1 MKSVVAKMLGS
12 VGAALVAVSMLP
24 SCSPNMDANNQ
35 SASTSDNAT
44 RESASD
50 PAARQKHYSQALGR
64 NILPAPE
71 GDPSA
76 VAREALHYA
85 NSPCPK
91 IENARRFDSDGSLV
105 ARCSNGS
112 AYRIFSVEG
121 LTHAMPLDCAQG
133 RKLFDV
139 DACDEQA
146 IASGNDDSVEQVLA
160 ALKQAPS

>member
-1 MKSVVAKMLGS
+1 MKPAVAKMIGGLA
-12 VGAALVAVSMLP
+12 AALVAVSMLP

-44 RESASD
+44 QDSTSGSA
-50 PAARQKHYSQALGR
+50 AQQKHYSQALGR

-71 GDPSA
+71 GDPSS
-76 VAREALHYA
+76 VARAALHYA
-85 NSPCPK
+85 GSPCPRIK
-91 IENARRFDSDGSLV
+91 SARRFDGDGSVV
-105 ARCSNGS
+105 ARCSNGR

-121 LTHAMPLDCAQG
+121 LAHAMPLDCAQG

-146 IASGNDDSVEQVLA
+146 IATGKDDSIERVLA
-160 ALKQAPS
+160 ALKQAPG